1 MKTARIGGDICLI
14 CRRDGQEKLE
24 DRWKITLADHDIDA
38 PIAQQINFR
47 IIFRHPD
54 GMKIGCC
61 RHRR

>member
-1 MKTARIGGDICLI
+1 LI

-38 PIAQQINFR
+38 PIAQQINRR